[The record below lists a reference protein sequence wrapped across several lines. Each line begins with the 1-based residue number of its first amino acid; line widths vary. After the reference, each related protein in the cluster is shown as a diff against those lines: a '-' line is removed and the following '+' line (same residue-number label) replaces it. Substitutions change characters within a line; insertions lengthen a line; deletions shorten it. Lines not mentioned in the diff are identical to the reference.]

1 VVKIFP
7 LLNFYIRKHLIL
19 HYSKN
24 IIQEALNYLM
34 TNSQK
39 FSFKISIIGD
49 GGVGKTSLIKKF
61 TKGTFERDYIQT
73 IGAHF
78 SRYDVEIDGDLV
90 NLIFWDIAGQDDFQ
104 FLHPLF
110 YSESRGCIIVFS
122 LEENEL
128 GEESFCHIEN
138 WHNELNKYCL
148 GIPVIIFANKIDLIK
163 DVNLIET
170 KIQEVVNEQNF
181 LGYFLTSAK
190 TGQGVHEA
198 FNTIIEKLYNKN
210 KVSTSEL

>member
-1 VVKIFP
+1 
-7 LLNFYIRKHLIL
+7 
-19 HYSKN
+19 
-24 IIQEALNYLM
+24 M
-34 TNSQK
+34 TNSQE

-73 IGAHF
+73 IGAQF
-78 SRYDVEIDGDLV
+78 SRYDLEIDGDLV

-110 YSESRGCIIVFS
+110 YRESKGCIIVFS
-122 LEENEL
+122 LEENKL
-128 GEESFCHIEN
+128 GEESFHHIEN
-138 WHNELNKYCL
+138 WHNELNKYCHD
-148 GIPVIIFANKIDLIK
+148 ISIVIFANKVDLIE
-163 DVNLIET
+163 DVDLIET
-170 KIQEVVNEQNF
+170 NIQEVVNKQNF

-198 FNTIIEKLYNKN
+198 FNKIIEKLYKRNKA
-210 KVSTSEL
+210 SSSEL